1 MKILFFLWIA
11 LSGFPSFPAL
21 AMTSSLQDDLRS
33 RNQKLNVLFQHSG
46 LKDILEN
53 IEAVLQ
59 ISGNINEDALAP
71 GQGGFARRIM
81 HRAYSHEK
89 FYRVQKQAF
98 LDNYKPQYVL
108 SVVQWYQSSLGRKL
122 LRLENEANNPD
133 NQPARDLFVKNLLNA
148 PPNEKRIFLI
158 ERVERSSSITE
169 SGKAL
174 YLGYVKLM
182 YPFNKKIQGKRVGK
196 MLRILKESITEPM
209 REIVLRSLL
218 FSFKDIKDKE
228 LEKYAEF
235 LNSRAGRWFGQTTLK
250 GFEKGIKKNLYQAEK
265 IRKDLL
271 KEIESGGPEFPLL
284 NEIAPPGQRYL
295 LIGKRDPFR
304 PLLDARGLASL
315 SETEQKPRARLLG
328 DELKNVPPIALL
340 VFAKIEDQHPKLYRS
355 LKYFERLINDREAL
369 EEMADDEYAEAME
382 NYRTAL
388 EQASDIR
395 MDESPLQIEYDSL
408 RMTGIIRKRL
418 EAIAMFEIGQTGYA
432 VRQGDRI
439 GPVFG
444 YVDEIQDEQIVVV
457 EKFRDYLG
465 NILTNQK
472 IIDFYQDTS
481 NEGDTN
487 L

>member
-11 LSGFPSFPAL
+11 LSGFPPFPAL
-21 AMTSSLQDDLRS
+21 AMTLSLQDDLRS
-33 RNQKLNVLFQHSG
+33 RNQKLNVLFRHSG

-59 ISGNINEDALAP
+59 ISGYINEDALAP

-108 SVVQWYQSSLGRKL
+108 SVVQWYRSSLGRKL

-209 REIVLRSLL
+209 RE
-218 FSFKDIKDKE
+218 
-228 LEKYAEF
+228 
-235 LNSRAGRWFGQTTLK
+235 
-250 GFEKGIKKNLYQAEK
+250 
-265 IRKDLL
+265 
-271 KEIESGGPEFPLL
+271 P
-284 NEIAPPGQRYL
+284 
-295 LIGKRDPFR
+295 
-304 PLLDARGLASL
+304 
-315 SETEQKPRARLLG
+315 
-328 DELKNVPPIALL
+328 
-340 VFAKIEDQHPKLYRS
+340 
-355 LKYFERLINDREAL
+355 
-369 EEMADDEYAEAME
+369 
-382 NYRTAL
+382 
-388 EQASDIR
+388 
-395 MDESPLQIEYDSL
+395 
-408 RMTGIIRKRL
+408 
-418 EAIAMFEIGQTGYA
+418 
-432 VRQGDRI
+432 
-439 GPVFG
+439 
-444 YVDEIQDEQIVVV
+444 
-457 EKFRDYLG
+457 
-465 NILTNQK
+465 
-472 IIDFYQDTS
+472 
-481 NEGDTN
+481 
-487 L
+487 

>member
-11 LSGFPSFPAL
+11 LAGVSSFPAS

-33 RNQKLNVLFQHSG
+33 RNQKINILFRISG
-46 LKDILEN
+46 LEDILEN
-53 IEAVLQ
+53 IESVLQ
-59 ISGNINEDALAP
+59 ISGNINKEALAP
-71 GQGGFARRIM
+71 GQDGFARRIM
-81 HRAYSHEK
+81 HRAYSREK
-89 FYRVQKQAF
+89 FNRVQKQSF
-98 LDNYKPQYVL
+98 LENYKPQYVF
-108 SVVQWYQSSLGRKL
+108 SGVQWYRSSLGKKL
-122 LRLENEANNPD
+122 MRLENEANNPAS
-133 NQPARDLFVKNLLNA
+133 QPARDLFVENLLSS
-148 PPNEKRIFLI
+148 PPSEERAFLVEEI
-158 ERVERSSSITE
+158 ERASTMTE
-169 SGKAL
+169 ASKIL

-182 YPFNKKIQGKRVGK
+182 YPFNKTIQGKRPGNV
-196 MLRILKESITEPM
+196 LRLLEESITEPM
-209 REIVLRSLL
+209 REIVLRGLL

-284 NEIAPPGQRYL
+284 KEIAPPGQRYL

-315 SETEQKPRARLLG
+315 SETEQKPQARLLG
-328 DELKNVPPIALL
+328 DELKKVPPIALL

-408 RMTGIIRKRL
+408 RMTGIIRTKL
-418 EAIAMFEIGQTGYA
+418 EAVAMFEVGKTGYA

-444 YVDEIQDEQIVVV
+444 YVDEIQDEQVIVV
-457 EKFRDYLG
+457 EKFRNYFG

-472 IIDFYQDTS
+472 IIDFYQSTS
-481 NEGDTN
+481 SKGDTN